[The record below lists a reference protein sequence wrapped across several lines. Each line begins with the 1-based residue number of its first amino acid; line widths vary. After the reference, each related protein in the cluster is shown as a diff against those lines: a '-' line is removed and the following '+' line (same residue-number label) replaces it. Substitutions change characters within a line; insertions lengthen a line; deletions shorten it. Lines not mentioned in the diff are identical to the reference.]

1 MKRVIRFSRFFI
13 PSFILSGVL
22 ILVGLVAYFTMGFNL
37 GVDFQAGINQTV
49 QLAFPVATVSYEG
62 KGNAELRVSDSALTL
77 VFSGA
82 EVEQKTVLLAYA
94 TYPTTG
100 DLAKALSAEA
110 SVKVNLETGQESSA
124 SSLLVPTYQGNTLIS
139 ERPMTLHRAPA
150 GEAELFAS
158 IDDVRQSITGLGE
171 ISVQTVKPA
180 SNQRYLIRVQ
190 DNGEDPNFTAT
201 ARGQILAGLEAKYGA
216 NKVVELKTDF
226 VGARFSEALS
236 RSALLLVIATLSLIL
251 IYSTIRFKIEY
262 AIAAVLAIA
271 HDALIMVGFIVVT
284 RMEFNSATIA
294 AILTILG
301 YSIND
306 TIVQFDR
313 VREERKLRP
322 TDKFVD
328 VINTALTVTLGRTI
342 ITTAST
348 MLTVLALFFFTT
360 GSMKDFALALFVGMV
375 SGTYSTLFVA
385 SGFLDWWHRR
395 MERKG
400 KGKKQSDTVQIT
412 RVTTEGKA

>member
-22 ILVGLVAYFTMGFNL
+22 ILVGLVAYFSMGFNL

-49 QLAFPVATVSYEG
+49 QLALPVATVSYEG

-82 EVEQKTVLLAYA
+82 EVEQKTVLLDYA
-94 TYPTTG
+94 TYPTAG
-100 DLAKALSAEA
+100 DLAKALSAETDI
-110 SVKVNLETGQESSA
+110 KVSLEAGQESSA
-124 SSLLVPTYQGNTLIS
+124 TSLLVPTYQGNTLIS
-139 ERPMTLHRAPA
+139 EKPMTLHRTPA
-150 GEAELFAS
+150 GDSELFAS

-190 DNGEDPNFTAT
+190 DKGEDPNFTAT

-226 VGARFSEALS
+226 VGARFSETLS
-236 RSALLLVIATLSLIL
+236 RTALLLVVSTLALIL

-262 AIAAVLAIA
+262 AIAAVLAIT

-328 VINTALTVTLGRTI
+328 VINTALTMTLGRTV

-348 MLTVLALFFFTT
+348 MLTVLALFFFTS
-360 GSMKDFALALFVGMV
+360 GSMRDFALSLFVGMV
-375 SGTYSTLFVA
+375 SGTYSTLFIA

-400 KGKKQSDTVQIT
+400 KGNKQSVAQVSKATAV
-412 RVTTEGKA
+412 GKA

>member
-22 ILVGLVAYFTMGFNL
+22 ILVGLVAYFSMGFNL

-49 QLAFPVATVSYEG
+49 QLALPVATVSYEG

-82 EVEQKTVLLAYA
+82 EVEQKTVLLDYA
-94 TYPTTG
+94 TYPTAG
-100 DLAKALSAEA
+100 DLAKALSAETDI
-110 SVKVNLETGQESSA
+110 KVSLEAGQESSA
-124 SSLLVPTYQGNTLIS
+124 TSLLVPTYQGNTFIS
-139 ERPMTLHRAPA
+139 EKPMTLHRTPA
-150 GEAELFAS
+150 GDSELFAS

-190 DNGEDPNFTAT
+190 DKGEDPNFTAT

-226 VGARFSEALS
+226 VGARFSETLS
-236 RSALLLVIATLSLIL
+236 RTALLLVVSTLALIL

-262 AIAAVLAIA
+262 AIAAVLAIT

-328 VINTALTVTLGRTI
+328 VINTALTMTLGRTV

-348 MLTVLALFFFTT
+348 MLTVLALFFFTS
-360 GSMKDFALALFVGMV
+360 GSMRDFALSLFVGMV
-375 SGTYSTLFVA
+375 SGTYSTLFIA

-400 KGKKQSDTVQIT
+400 KGNKQSVAQVSKATAV
-412 RVTTEGKA
+412 GKA

>member
-22 ILVGLVAYFTMGFNL
+22 ILVGLVAYFSMGFNL

-49 QLAFPVATVSYEG
+49 QLALPVATVSYEG

-82 EVEQKTVLLAYA
+82 EVEQKTVLFDYA
-94 TYPTTG
+94 TYPTAG
-100 DLAKALSAEA
+100 DLAKALSAETDI
-110 SVKVNLETGQESSA
+110 KVSLEAGQESSA
-124 SSLLVPTYQGNTLIS
+124 TSLLVPTYQGNTFIS
-139 ERPMTLHRAPA
+139 EKPMTLHRTPA
-150 GEAELFAS
+150 GDSELFAS

-190 DNGEDPNFTAT
+190 DKGEDPNFTAT

-226 VGARFSEALS
+226 VGARFSETLS
-236 RSALLLVIATLSLIL
+236 RTALLLVVSTLALIL

-262 AIAAVLAIA
+262 AIAAVLAIT

-328 VINTALTVTLGRTI
+328 VINTALTMTLGRTV

-348 MLTVLALFFFTT
+348 MLTVLALFFFTS
-360 GSMKDFALALFVGMV
+360 GSMRDFALSLFVGMV
-375 SGTYSTLFVA
+375 SGTYSTLFIA

-400 KGKKQSDTVQIT
+400 KGNKQSVAQVSKATAV
-412 RVTTEGKA
+412 GKA

>member
-22 ILVGLVAYFTMGFNL
+22 ILVGLVAYFSLGFNL

-49 QLAFPVATVSYEG
+49 QLALPVATVSYEG

-82 EVEQKTVLLAYA
+82 EVEQKTVLLDYA
-94 TYPTTG
+94 TYPTAG
-100 DLAKALSAEA
+100 DLAKALSAETDI
-110 SVKVNLETGQESSA
+110 KVSLEAGQESSA
-124 SSLLVPTYQGNTLIS
+124 TSLLVPTYQGNTLIS
-139 ERPMTLHRAPA
+139 EKPMTLHRTPA
-150 GEAELFAS
+150 GDSELFAS

-190 DNGEDPNFTAT
+190 DKGEDPNFTAT

-226 VGARFSEALS
+226 VGARFSETLS
-236 RSALLLVIATLSLIL
+236 RTALLLVVSTLALIL

-262 AIAAVLAIA
+262 AIAAVLAIT

-328 VINTALTVTLGRTI
+328 VINTALTMTLGRTV

-348 MLTVLALFFFTT
+348 MLTVLALFFFTS
-360 GSMKDFALALFVGMV
+360 GSMRDFALSLFVGMV
-375 SGTYSTLFVA
+375 SGTYSTLFIA

-400 KGKKQSDTVQIT
+400 KGNKQSVAQVSKATAV
-412 RVTTEGKA
+412 GKA

>member
-22 ILVGLVAYFTMGFNL
+22 ILVGLVAYFSLGFNL

-49 QLAFPVATVSYEG
+49 QLALPVATVSYEG

-82 EVEQKTVLLAYA
+82 EVEQKTVLLDYA
-94 TYPTTG
+94 TYPTAG
-100 DLAKALSAEA
+100 DLAKALSAETDI
-110 SVKVNLETGQESSA
+110 KVSLEAGQESSA
-124 SSLLVPTYQGNTLIS
+124 TSLLVPTYQGNTLIS
-139 ERPMTLHRAPA
+139 EKPMTLHRTPA
-150 GEAELFAS
+150 GDSELFAS

-226 VGARFSEALS
+226 VGARFSETLS
-236 RSALLLVIATLSLIL
+236 RTALLLVVSTLALIL

-262 AIAAVLAIA
+262 AIAAVLAIT

-328 VINTALTVTLGRTI
+328 VINTALTMTLGRTV

-348 MLTVLALFFFTT
+348 MLTVLALFFFTS
-360 GSMKDFALALFVGMV
+360 GSMRDFALSLFVGMV
-375 SGTYSTLFVA
+375 SGTYSTLFIA

-400 KGKKQSDTVQIT
+400 KGNKQSVAQVSKATAV
-412 RVTTEGKA
+412 GKA

>member
-22 ILVGLVAYFTMGFNL
+22 ILVGLVAYFSLGFNL

-49 QLAFPVATVSYEG
+49 QLALPVATVSYEG

-82 EVEQKTVLLAYA
+82 EVEQKTVLLDYA
-94 TYPTTG
+94 TYPTAG
-100 DLAKALSAEA
+100 DLAKALSAETDI
-110 SVKVNLETGQESSA
+110 KVSLEAGQESSA
-124 SSLLVPTYQGNTLIS
+124 TSLLVPTYQGNTFIS
-139 ERPMTLHRAPA
+139 EKPMTLHRTPA
-150 GEAELFAS
+150 GDSELFAS

-190 DNGEDPNFTAT
+190 DKGEDPNFTAT

-226 VGARFSEALS
+226 VGARFSETLS
-236 RSALLLVIATLSLIL
+236 RTALLLVVSTLALIL

-262 AIAAVLAIA
+262 AIAAVLAIT

-328 VINTALTVTLGRTI
+328 VINTALTMTLGRTV

-348 MLTVLALFFFTT
+348 MLTVLALFFFTS
-360 GSMKDFALALFVGMV
+360 GSMRDFALSLFVGMV
-375 SGTYSTLFVA
+375 SGTYSTLFIA

-400 KGKKQSDTVQIT
+400 KGNKQSVAQVSKATAV
-412 RVTTEGKA
+412 GKA

>member
-22 ILVGLVAYFTMGFNL
+22 ILVGLVAYFSMGFNL

-49 QLAFPVATVSYEG
+49 QLALPVATVSYEG

-82 EVEQKTVLLAYA
+82 EVEQKTVLLDYA
-94 TYPTTG
+94 TYPTAG
-100 DLAKALSAEA
+100 DLAKALSAETDI
-110 SVKVNLETGQESSA
+110 KVSLEAGQESSA
-124 SSLLVPTYQGNTLIS
+124 TSLLVPTYQGNTLIS
-139 ERPMTLHRAPA
+139 EKPMTLHRTPA
-150 GEAELFAS
+150 GDSELFAS

-226 VGARFSEALS
+226 VGARFSETLS
-236 RSALLLVIATLSLIL
+236 RTALLLVVSTLALIL

-262 AIAAVLAIA
+262 AIAAVLAIT

-328 VINTALTVTLGRTI
+328 VINTALTMTLGRTV

-348 MLTVLALFFFTT
+348 MLTVLALFFFTS
-360 GSMKDFALALFVGMV
+360 GSMRDFALSLFVGMV
-375 SGTYSTLFVA
+375 SGTYSTLFIA

-400 KGKKQSDTVQIT
+400 KGNKQSVAQVSKATAV
-412 RVTTEGKA
+412 GKA